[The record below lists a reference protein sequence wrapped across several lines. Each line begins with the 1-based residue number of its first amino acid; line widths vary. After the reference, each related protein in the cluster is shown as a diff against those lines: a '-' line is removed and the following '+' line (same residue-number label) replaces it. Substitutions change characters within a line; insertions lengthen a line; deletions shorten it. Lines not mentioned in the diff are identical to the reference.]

1 MLKMRRSKSNTSSTC
16 TGNNSIRHK
25 HRLRQEAIAKMVQ
38 VRIKRSIIES
48 LLDYAKACYPKEGI
62 LLLRGK
68 AEKGIVNIAEIVV
81 PPLSV
86 RGSGFS
92 NFPLHMLPIDF
103 SIVGTMHSH
112 PSGALKP
119 SATDLNHFY
128 GRIMIIV
135 GYPYETEKDMIVLDG
150 EGNAASYEI
159 M

>member
-1 MLKMRRSKSNTSSTC
+1 
-16 TGNNSIRHK
+16 
-25 HRLRQEAIAKMVQ
+25 MVQ
-38 VRIKRSIIES
+38 VGIKRSIIES
-48 LLDYAKACYPKEGI
+48 ILDYAKACHPKEGI

-68 AEKGIVNIAEIVV
+68 AGKGMINIAEVVV

-112 PSGALKP
+112 PSGVLNP

-128 GRIMIIV
+128 GKIMIIV
-135 GYPYETEKDMIVLDG
+135 AYPYKSEKDMIVLDG
-150 EGNAASYEI
+150 EGNAVNYEI
-159 M
+159 T

>member
-1 MLKMRRSKSNTSSTC
+1 
-16 TGNNSIRHK
+16 
-25 HRLRQEAIAKMVQ
+25 MVQ
-38 VRIKRSIIES
+38 VNIKRSVIES
-48 LLDYAKACYPKEGI
+48 ILDYAKACHPKEGI

-68 AEKGIVNIAEIVV
+68 ASKGRISIVEVVV

-92 NFPLHMLPIDF
+92 NFPLYMLPIDF

-119 SATDLNHFY
+119 SAMDMNHFY

-135 GYPYETEKDMIVLDG
+135 ANPYRSEQDMIVLDG
-150 EGNAASYEI
+150 ESNAVKYEI
-159 M
+159 F